1 MRLSLFYE
9 RTACAHPDS
18 CAARPSTHQL
28 HSTPTSSCPPAYPS
42 SQPCPGQ
49 SPEPPSTSCC
59 PAQVPPSTPCP
70 NQPSRNLP
78 YPHPPHRHQSGFS
91 RTPEN
96 RAQLH
101 SGANKAPTA
110 LGLQTLLL
118 IWRDP
123 GSCCGGSAREGYVLQ
138 CWSRGAPTAGMK
150 VLGLWVRQ

>member
-9 RTACAHPDS
+9 LHVPTRTAAPL
-18 CAARPSTHQL
+18 APPPIN
-28 HSTPTSSCPPAYPS
+28 STPHQRNKPCPPAYPS

-91 RTPEN
+91 RPPEN
-96 RAQLH
+96 RAHLH
-101 SGANKAPTA
+101 SGADKAPTA

-138 CWSRGAPTAGMK
+138 CWSRGAPTAGMR